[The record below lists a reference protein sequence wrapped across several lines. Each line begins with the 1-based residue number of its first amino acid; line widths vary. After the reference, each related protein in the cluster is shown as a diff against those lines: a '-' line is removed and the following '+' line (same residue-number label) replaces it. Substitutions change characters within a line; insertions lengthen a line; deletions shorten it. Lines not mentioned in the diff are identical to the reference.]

1 MMALTEPASF
11 SGDVARK
18 CDSSTFRSY
27 GRLVTT
33 TSTNGAG
40 DRPRVAEFFAGI
52 GLVRMGLEAA
62 GFRVVF
68 ANDIEKMKLDLYE
81 LHFGDTDEHYSLADI
96 RNVSAEQIPDVELA
110 TASFPCTDLSLAG
123 KRAGLAG
130 EQSGLFYEFTR
141 LLREMGSRKPC
152 VVMLENVPSL
162 ATSHG
167 GADLRAAIEMLNELG
182 YWCDLMVVNAKH
194 FVPQSRPRLFI
205 VASQE
210 KLADRVLGDW
220 APSAVRPAWVEKFV
234 SNHPHLKMQALSLDL
249 PPATT
254 DKLADVVER
263 IPVSDA
269 RWWDTQRTAA
279 FVGSLV
285 PRHLEKLEAMKEGE
299 KLSWGT
305 AYRRRR
311 NGKSTWEIRNDG
323 VAGCLRT
330 IRGGSSK
337 QALVEAGHGEA
348 RVRWMTGREYGR
360 LQGAGDFE
368 LNGAGEIEAMFAF
381 GDAVCVPV
389 IAWIA
394 ENYLRPLVVG
404 DLTAEQRATT
414 ATR

>member
-1 MMALTEPASF
+1 MRHLALAAVA
-11 SGDVARK
+11 VARK
-18 CDSSTFRSY
+18 PVGSSYSSY
-27 GRLVTT
+27 GRTVTT
-33 TSTNGAG
+33 SSVNGAG
-40 DRPRVAEFFAGI
+40 GEPRVAEFFAGI
-52 GLVRMGLEAA
+52 GLVRLGLEEA
-62 GFRVVF
+62 GFRVEF
-68 ANDIEKMKLDLYE
+68 ANDIEKMKRDLYE
-81 LHFGDTDEHYSLADI
+81 LHFRDTEEHFSLADI
-96 RNVSAEQIPDVELA
+96 RDVTAEQMPDIELA

-130 EQSGLFYEFTR
+130 EHSGMFYEFAR
-141 LLREMGSRKPC
+141 ILREMGERKPR
-152 VVMLENVPSL
+152 VVMLENVPSF

-167 GADLRAAIEMLNELG
+167 GEDLRVAIEMLNELG

-205 VASQE
+205 VASQDE
-210 KLADRVLGDW
+210 LADEARGDW
-220 APSAVRPAWVEKFV
+220 KPSAIRPAWVEKFV
-234 SNHPHLKMQALSLDL
+234 TNHPELKLQPLALEL

-254 DKLADVVER
+254 QTLADVVER
-263 IPVSDA
+263 IPANDP
-269 RWWDTQRTAA
+269 RWWDTQRTAD
-279 FVGSLV
+279 FVNSLV
-285 PRHLEKLEAMKEGE
+285 PLHLQKLETMKAGD

-337 QALVEAGHGEA
+337 QALVEAGNGQV

-389 IAWIA
+389 VAWIA
-394 ENYLRPLVVG
+394 KNYLRPLVERKI
-404 DLTAEQRATT
+404 TA
-414 ATR
+414 

>member
-1 MMALTEPASF
+1 MLALLPTQLALAAVAS
-11 SGDVARK
+11 VARK
-18 CDSSTFRSY
+18 PAGPSCRSY
-27 GRLVTT
+27 GRTVTK
-33 TSTNGAG
+33 SRVNGSG
-40 DRPRVAEFFAGI
+40 GEPRVAEFFAGI
-52 GLVRMGLEAA
+52 GLVRMGLEEA
-62 GFRVVF
+62 GFRVEF
-68 ANDIEKMKLDLYE
+68 ANDIEKMKRDLYE
-81 LHFGDTDEHYSLADI
+81 LHFGDTEEHFSLADI
-96 RNVSAEQIPDVELA
+96 RDVTAEQMPDIELA

-130 EQSGLFYEFTR
+130 EHSGMFYEFAR
-141 LLREMGSRKPC
+141 ILREMGERKPR
-152 VVMLENVPSL
+152 VVMLENVPSF

-167 GADLRAAIEMLNELG
+167 GEDLRVAIEMLNELG

-205 VASQE
+205 VASQDE
-210 KLADRVLGDW
+210 LADEARSDW
-220 APSAVRPAWVEKFV
+220 KPSAIRPAWVEKFV
-234 SNHPHLKMQALSLDL
+234 AKHPELQLQPHALEL

-254 DKLADVVER
+254 QTLADVVER
-263 IPVSDA
+263 IPANDP
-269 RWWDTQRTAA
+269 RWWDAQRTAD
-279 FVGSLV
+279 FVNSLV
-285 PRHLEKLEAMKEGE
+285 PLHLQKLETMKSGD

-337 QALVEAGHGEA
+337 QALVEAGNGQV

-389 IAWIA
+389 VAWIA
-394 ENYLRPLVVG
+394 KNYLRPLVERKI
-404 DLTAEQRATT
+404 TA
-414 ATR
+414 